1 MTRRFGPGIRTK
13 LLAASSVFLLVPWL
27 GYQYASEL
35 ERFLREGQQQKLA
48 GTAQAVATA
57 LHERPRLFERPGA
70 DLATASEARGDDDFS
85 RLPLM
90 PVPPAPPPFPAGPG
104 TRAEIEQILAGLARS
119 TARIWVVDRNL
130 RVLAVSGGLR
140 RAPPSEAAQA
150 PAAGGVWSIV
160 ESRVLA
166 PAYRLVLTQ
175 PREDFAEELPAEAVG
190 RFREVQRALTG
201 IPSNSRRAT
210 PDGRAVIV
218 AAAHPIWVAYEVRG
232 AVVVEETTN
241 AVLAERN
248 RAFERLFS
256 LVLAV
261 LLIGSV
267 TMFVFAS
274 RLSGRIR
281 RLRDQAEAAIDAH
294 GRVTGRMPP
303 STATDEVGDLSRS
316 FASALDRLGEYAAY
330 QKAMGS
336 RLSHELRTPIAV
348 VRTSL
353 ENLALAP
360 LAAESRVYIERAQEG
375 IDRLGHILASMSEA
389 TRLEHLLREAERER
403 FDLAR
408 VVAGCV
414 EGYRSIYP
422 GRRFDLRLPD
432 GPVYVLGAPELAAQ
446 MLDKLV
452 ANAMDFGRPEAP
464 IVVRLAKS
472 GLETTLAVAN
482 EGPPLPEEMRSRLF
496 ESMVSVRPA
505 RTGGAPH
512 LGLGLYIVRLIA
524 EFHGGRASA
533 SNREDV
539 DGVLVKVSFPPE
551 PFYAD

>member
-1 MTRRFGPGIRTK
+1 MNRRLALGIRAK
-13 LLAASSVFLLVPWL
+13 LLAASSVFLLIPWL
-27 GYQYASEL
+27 GYAYMSEL
-35 ERFLREGQQQKLA
+35 ERFLREAQQQKLA

-57 LHERPRLFERPGA
+57 LHERPSLFERPGA
-70 DLATASEARGDDDFS
+70 DLATASEARGDDD
-85 RLPLM
+85 LEQ
-90 PVPPAPPPFPAGPG
+90 PAPPLLPAPPRYAARPG
-104 TRAEIEQILAGLARS
+104 SNAEIEQILAGLARS

-130 RVLAVSGGLR
+130 RVLAVAGGLR
-140 RAPPSEAAQA
+140 RVTSEPEHDPSTL
-150 PAAGGVWSIV
+150 GSIWSFV
-160 ESRVLA
+160 ESRLLA
-166 PAYRLVLTQ
+166 PVYRLVLTQ

-201 IPSNSRRAT
+201 IPSNGRRST
-210 PDGRAVIV
+210 PDERAVIV
-218 AAAHPIWVAYEVRG
+218 SAAHPIWVALEVRG

-261 LLIGSV
+261 LLVGSL
-267 TMFVFAS
+267 TLFVFAS

-281 RLRDQAEAAIDAH
+281 RLRDDAEAAIDAH
-294 GRVTGRMPP
+294 GRVTGKLHP
-303 STATDEVGDLSRS
+303 SAAVDEVGDLSRS
-316 FASALDRLGEYAAY
+316 FAAALDRLGEYAAY

-353 ENLALAP
+353 ENLAEAP
-360 LAAESRVYIERAQEG
+360 LASESRVYIERAQEG
-375 IDRLGHILASMSEA
+375 IDRLSHILASMSEA

-408 VVAGCV
+408 VVSGCV
-414 EGYRSIYP
+414 EGYRGVYP

-432 GPVYVLGAPELAAQ
+432 GPLTVLGAPDLVAQ

-452 ANAMDFGRPEAP
+452 ANAVDFGRPEAP
-464 IVVRLAKS
+464 IVIRLARTE
-472 GLETTLAVAN
+472 LETTLTVAN
-482 EGPPLPEEMRSRLF
+482 EGSPLPDEMRGRLF

-505 RTGGAPH
+505 RAGGAPH

-539 DGVLVKVSFPPE
+539 EGVVVKVSFPPE

>member
-1 MTRRFGPGIRTK
+1 MTRRLTLGIRAK
-13 LLAASSVFLLVPWL
+13 LLAASSVFLLIPWL
-27 GYQYASEL
+27 GYEYVSEL
-35 ERFLREGQQQKLA
+35 ERFLRDAQQQKLA

-70 DLATASEARGDDDFS
+70 DLAAVSEARGDDDLGQL
-85 RLPLM
+85 LPG
-90 PVPPAPPPFPAGPG
+90 PPAPPPYAARPG
-104 TRAEIEQILAGLARS
+104 SSAEIEQILAGLARS
-119 TARIWVVDRNL
+119 TSRIWVVDRNL
-130 RVLAVSGGLR
+130 RVLAVAGGLH
-140 RAPPSEAAQA
+140 RAPPEPEEGASAL
-150 PAAGGVWSIV
+150 GSLWTFV
-160 ESRVLA
+160 ESRLLA

-175 PREDFAEELPAEAVG
+175 PREDFADYLPAETVG

-201 IPSNSRRAT
+201 IPSNGRRAT
-210 PDGRAVIV
+210 PDERAVIV
-218 AAAHPIWVAYEVRG
+218 SAAHPIWVAFEVRG

-241 AVLAERN
+241 AVLAQRN

-261 LLIGSV
+261 LLVGSV
-267 TMFVFAS
+267 ALFIFAS

-294 GRVTGRMPP
+294 GRVTGRLPP
-303 STATDEVGDLSRS
+303 SAAADEVGDLSRS
-316 FASALDRLGEYAAY
+316 FAAALDRLGEYAAY

-360 LAAESRVYIERAQEG
+360 LASEGRVYIERAQEG
-375 IDRLGHILASMSEA
+375 IDRLSHILASMSEA

-408 VVAGCV
+408 VIAGCV
-414 EGYRSIYP
+414 EGYRGVYP
-422 GRRFDLRLPD
+422 GRPFDLRLPN
-432 GPVYVLGAPELAAQ
+432 GPHTVLGAPELVAQ

-452 ANAMDFGRPEAP
+452 ANAVDFGRPGAP
-464 IVVRLAKS
+464 IVVRLARS
-472 GLETTLAVAN
+472 ELETTLTVAN

-505 RTGGAPH
+505 RAGGTPH

-539 DGVLVKVSFPPE
+539 EGVVVKVSFPPE

>member
-1 MTRRFGPGIRTK
+1 MTRRVALGIRAK
-13 LLAASSVFLLVPWL
+13 LLAASSVFLLIPWL
-27 GYQYASEL
+27 GVQYMNEL
-35 ERFLREGQQQKLA
+35 ERFLRDAQQQKLA
-48 GTAQAVATA
+48 GTAEAVATA
-57 LHERPRLFERPGA
+57 LHERPKLFERPGA
-70 DLATASEARGDDDFS
+70 DLAAAREARDDDDLV
-85 RLPLM
+85 RM
-90 PVPPAPPPFPAGPG
+90 APPAPLPPPHAARPG
-104 TRAEIEQILAGLARS
+104 SSAEIEQILAGLARS
-119 TARIWVVDRNL
+119 TLRIWVVDRNL
-130 RVLAVSGGLR
+130 RVLAVAGSLRRIPPDPADEASTLGGL
-140 RAPPSEAAQA
+140 
-150 PAAGGVWSIV
+150 WSFV
-160 ESRVLA
+160 ESRLLV
-166 PAYRLVLTQ
+166 PVYRLVLTQ
-175 PREDFAEELPAEAVG
+175 PREDFADHFSEETVG
-190 RFREVQRALTG
+190 RLREVQRALTG
-201 IPSNSRRAT
+201 IQTNGRRAT
-210 PDGRAVIV
+210 PDERAVIV
-218 AAAHPIWVAYEVRG
+218 SAAHPIWIGYEVRG

-261 LLIGSV
+261 LLVGSLAL
-267 TMFVFAS
+267 FIFAS

-281 RLRDQAEAAIDAH
+281 RLRDQAETAIDAH
-294 GRVTGRMPP
+294 GQVTGKVLP
-303 STATDEVGDLSRS
+303 SSAADEVGDLSRS
-316 FASALDRLGEYAAY
+316 FAAVLGRLGEYAAY

-360 LAAESRVYIERAQEG
+360 LAPEARVYIERAQEG
-375 IDRLGHILASMSEA
+375 IDRLSHILASMSEA

-408 VVAGCV
+408 VVSGCV
-414 EGYRSIYP
+414 EGYRGVYP

-432 GPVYVLGAPELAAQ
+432 HPVTILGVPELVAQ

-452 ANAMDFGRPEAP
+452 GNAVDFGRLDAP
-464 IVVRLAKS
+464 IVVRLAPNE
-472 GLETTLAVAN
+472 LEVTLTVAN
-482 EGPPLPEEMRSRLF
+482 EGPTLPEEMRGRLF

-505 RTGGAPH
+505 RAGGAPH

-524 EFHGGRASA
+524 EYHGARASA

-539 DGVLVKVSFPPE
+539 EGVVVKVSFPPE

>member
-1 MTRRFGPGIRTK
+1 MSRRLGLGIRAK
-13 LLAASSVFLLVPWL
+13 LLAASSVFLLIPWL
-27 GYQYASEL
+27 GYQYVNEL
-35 ERFLREGQQQKLA
+35 ERFLRDTQQQKLA

-70 DLATASEARGDDDFS
+70 DLATASEARGDDDFA
-85 RLPLM
+85 RLPLL
-90 PVPPAPPPFPAGPG
+90 PAPPPFPARPG
-104 TRAEIEQILAGLARS
+104 SNAEIEQILAGLARS
-119 TARIWVVDRNL
+119 TSRIWVVDRNL
-130 RVLAVSGGLR
+130 RVLAVAGGLR
-140 RAPPSEAAQA
+140 RAPQSSDEAPSTL
-150 PAAGGVWSIV
+150 GSLWSVV
-160 ESRVLA
+160 ESQVLA
-166 PAYRLVLTQ
+166 PVYRVVLTQ
-175 PREDFAEELPAEAVG
+175 PREDFAEDLPAETVG

-201 IPSNSRRAT
+201 IPSNGRRAT
-210 PDGRAVIV
+210 SDERAVIV
-218 AAAHPIWVAYEVRG
+218 SAAHPIWIAYEVRG

-261 LLIGSV
+261 LLAGSLAL
-267 TMFVFAS
+267 FVFAS
-274 RLSGRIR
+274 RLSTRIR

-303 STATDEVGDLSRS
+303 STAADEVGDLSRS
-316 FASALDRLGEYAAY
+316 FASALERLGEYAAY

-360 LAAESRVYIERAQEG
+360 LAAEARVYIERAQEG

-414 EGYRSIYP
+414 EGYRGVYP
-422 GRRFDLRLPD
+422 GRKFDLRLPE
-432 GPVYVLGAPELAAQ
+432 GPVHVIGAPELVAQ

-452 ANAMDFGRPEAP
+452 ANAVDFGRPDAP

-472 GLETTLAVAN
+472 GLETTLTVAN

-524 EFHGGRASA
+524 EFHGARTSA

-539 DGVLVKVSFPPE
+539 EGVVVKVSFPPD
-551 PFYAD
+551 PFFAD

>member
-1 MTRRFGPGIRTK
+1 MSRRLALGIRGK
-13 LLAASSVFLLVPWL
+13 LLAASSVLLLIPWL
-27 GYQYASEL
+27 GYQYVSEL
-35 ERFLREGQQQKLA
+35 ERFLREAQEQKLA

-70 DLATASEARGDDDFS
+70 DLAEAAAARGDDELV
-85 RLPLM
+85 RQLPPL
-90 PVPPAPPPFPAGPG
+90 VPAPPPHAARPG
-104 TRAEIEQILAGLARS
+104 SSAEIEQILAGLARS

-130 RVLAVSGGLR
+130 RVLAVAGGLR
-140 RAPPSEAAQA
+140 REPPVPEEGDSALGSLWA
-150 PAAGGVWSIV
+150 SL
-160 ESRVLA
+160 ESRLLA

-175 PREDFAEELPAEAVG
+175 PREDFAEELPTETVG
-190 RFREVQRALTG
+190 RFREVQHALTG
-201 IPSNSRRAT
+201 LPTNGRRAT
-210 PDGRAVIV
+210 PDGRAVI
-218 AAAHPIWVAYEVRG
+218 ASAAHPIWIAFEVRG
-232 AVVVEETTN
+232 AVIVEETTN

-261 LLIGSV
+261 LLVGSV
-267 TMFVFAS
+267 TLFVFAS
-274 RLSGRIR
+274 RLTGRIR

-294 GRVTGRMPP
+294 GRVTGSVP
-303 STATDEVGDLSRS
+303 SSAAADELGDLSRS
-316 FASALDRLGEYAAY
+316 FAAAIDRLGEYAAY

-360 LAAESRVYIERAQEG
+360 LAVEARVYIERAQEG
-375 IDRLGHILASMSEA
+375 IDRLSHILASMSEA
-389 TRLEHLLREAERER
+389 TRLEHLLRESERER

-408 VVAGCV
+408 VVSGCV
-414 EGYRSIYP
+414 EGYRGIYP
-422 GRRFDLRLPD
+422 GRHFDLRLPD
-432 GPVYVLGAPELAAQ
+432 EPLTILGVPELVAQ

-452 ANAMDFGRPEAP
+452 ANAVDFGRPEAP
-464 IVVRLAKS
+464 IVVRLARS
-472 GLETTLAVAN
+472 ELESVLTVAN
-482 EGPPLPEEMRSRLF
+482 EGPPLPEEMRGRLF

-505 RTGGAPH
+505 RAGGAPH

-533 SNREDV
+533 SSREDV
-539 DGVLVKVSFPPE
+539 EGVVVRVSFPPE